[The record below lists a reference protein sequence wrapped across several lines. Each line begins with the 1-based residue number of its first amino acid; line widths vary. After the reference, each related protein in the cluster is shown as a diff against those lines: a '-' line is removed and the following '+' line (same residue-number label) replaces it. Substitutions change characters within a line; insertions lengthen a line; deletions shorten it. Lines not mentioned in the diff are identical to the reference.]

1 MLLIKQKVKSDLKAI
16 FIQHGALDHDIAL
29 LAPVQDSATI
39 FVSEH
44 QQVHLGEIMK
54 GTNGASELEAGEVR
68 YVEIDC
74 RGK

>member
-54 GTNGASELEAGEVR
+54 AASTSELVAGDVR

>member
-16 FIQHGALDHDIAL
+16 FIQHGALDHDITL

-54 GTNGASELEAGEVR
+54 GASTSDLEAGDVR